1 MIQLITE
8 PWYGEFSHTLFAIHQ
23 LRHRVFK
30 VRMDWDVQISG
41 DMEVD
46 KFDSLHPAYLAQLS
60 DDGRVQGCVR
70 LLPTKGPTMLR
81 DTFPALLNGQPMPM
95 SPQIWESS
103 RFAIDARLDTPKG
116 EHGIACATYELFAGM
131 VEFGLSRHL
140 SDIVTVTEWKGSCGA
155 LGGRYV
161 ESALPLRL
169 GTLSPS
175 LDIWISP
182 VRRSRNSVG
191 QADFP
196 GQCSGR
202 LYCASPRTVAQRT
215 PGTQFRLLTGYRH
228 DGNQQH

>member
-1 MIQLITE
+1 MATLEDVMIQLITE
-8 PWYGEFSHTLFAIHQ
+8 PWYGEFSQTLFAIHQ

-140 SDIVTVTEWKGSCGA
+140 SDIVTVTDARMERILRRAGW
-155 LGGRYV
+155 
-161 ESALPLRL
+161 PLRRI
-169 GTLSPS
+169 GAPSKIGNTLAVAGY
-175 LDIWISP
+175 LDISSAALAKLRGAGGLSGP
-182 VRRSRNSVG
+182 VLWAPVLR
-191 QADFP
+191 
-196 GQCSGR
+196 
-202 LYCASPRTVAQRT
+202 VA
-215 PGTQFRLLTGYRH
+215 
-228 DGNQQH
+228 

>member
-140 SDIVTVTEWKGSCGA
+140 SDIVTVTDARMERILRRAGWPLRRIGAPSKIGNTLAVAGYLQCGA
-155 LGGRYV
+155 RETPWGRRTFRA
-161 ESALPLRL
+161 SALGACIARRLERSHSGPL
-169 GTLSPS
+169 G
-175 LDIWISP
+175 
-182 VRRSRNSVG
+182 RSF
-191 QADFP
+191 A
-196 GQCSGR
+196 
-202 LYCASPRTVAQRT
+202 Y
-215 PGTQFRLLTGYRH
+215 
-228 DGNQQH
+228 

>member
-81 DTFPALLNGQPMPM
+81 DTSGCA
-95 SPQIWESS
+95 
-103 RFAIDARLDTPKG
+103 G
-116 EHGIACATYELFAGM
+116 ENE
-131 VEFGLSRHL
+131 
-140 SDIVTVTEWKGSCGA
+140 
-155 LGGRYV
+155 
-161 ESALPLRL
+161 
-169 GTLSPS
+169 
-175 LDIWISP
+175 
-182 VRRSRNSVG
+182 RNH
-191 QADFP
+191 
-196 GQCSGR
+196 
-202 LYCASPRTVAQRT
+202 
-215 PGTQFRLLTGYRH
+215 QFRKISSLKTGVTF
-228 DGNQQH
+228 G